1 MTTLMAQM
9 EEKAHQV
16 METLM
21 VNKTIEDRVVAP

>member
-9 EEKAHQV
+9 EGKAHQL

-21 VNKTIEDRVVAP
+21 VNKTTGDRVEAP

>member
-9 EEKAHQV
+9 EGKAHQL
-16 METLM
+16 METPM